1 MGYNICKWFRC
12 GPSDGQ
18 RQLIIMRSLIKQ
30 IKNIVIYPT
39 AISFS
44 RNMNMTFSSSLI
56 NYFLKSRLAVDGLK
70 HLYALLNIDLNEYW
84 VSLTWFVSKEEG
96 YLG

>member
-1 MGYNICKWFRC
+1 
-12 GPSDGQ
+12 
-18 RQLIIMRSLIKQ
+18 
-30 IKNIVIYPT
+30 
-39 AISFS
+39 
-44 RNMNMTFSSSLI
+44 MNMTFSSSLI